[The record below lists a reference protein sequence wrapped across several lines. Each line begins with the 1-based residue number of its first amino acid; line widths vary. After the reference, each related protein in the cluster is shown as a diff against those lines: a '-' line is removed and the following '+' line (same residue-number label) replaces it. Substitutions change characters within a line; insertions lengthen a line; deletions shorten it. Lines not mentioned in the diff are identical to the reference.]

1 MLKKTEKTE
10 QQKREDRICWIA
22 LIISV
27 LVSGAS
33 VLISLIRGGI
43 I

>member
-10 QQKREDRICWIA
+10 EQKREDRICWIA

-27 LVSGAS
+27 IISGAS
-33 VLISLIRGGI
+33 VLISFLRSGLI
-43 I
+43 

>member
-22 LIISV
+22 LIISLAISGVSV
-27 LVSGAS
+27 LV
-33 VLISLIRGGI
+33 SLIRGGI